1 MRDAECAMKSSARK
15 LTPEEYILG
24 ALSPDER
31 LEAALRVAREAFRAA
46 TVTSADVAAAVGKVR
61 RKQYAQTQAKA
72 RRRR

>member
-1 MRDAECAMKSSARK
+1 MKSSARK

-46 TVTSADVAAAVGKVR
+46 TVTSADIDAAVRKVR
-61 RKQYAQTQAKA
+61 GKHCAQTHAKA